1 MNHTRFH
8 HEMMSIRLMNHTRT
22 VSVYVM
28 CMYTYTLCCCVVTRC
43 VTCMC
48 MDTYTLS
55 YYAQYSMIV
64 LLATYL
70 LVDVMH
76 QVAV

>member
-43 VTCMC
+43 VTVCS
-48 MDTYTLS
+48 TVTLCVHVL
-55 YYAQYSMIV
+55 QYPS
-64 LLATYL
+64 TSKY
-70 LVDVMH
+70 
-76 QVAV
+76 